1 MSIHTIIQGSDLRA
15 VLGYWDDSAGERV
28 AGTAVAGDTIRLDF
42 TGTYD
47 LGADDNILYPP
58 THVRILG
65 PSGGALVI
73 QGRLYCQGAGG
84 VLNNLLRLE
93 GWTLDLK
100 GYAAIGASGAP
111 GPDGLGAT
119 SGVWL
124 HACSVMIDGWACINS
139 NRATSGTANNLTI
152 SCAAAAPIQV
162 IASRHYNSGAAADGI
177 SFKSIG
183 GNAPAGTFAKL
194 FDCTAIDP
202 NTAATDQ
209 AATSHTL
216 FPLYVYGGY
225 YAGNGSGASIA
236 IGSANGSITE
246 VVNAVCA
253 GKINDVT
260 LVDGSIAQVA
270 WSGAAMTLGGTCAV
284 RHSSIRNF
292 GNATTDYGISLGSG
306 IDLTCE
312 YLDVQGLGSGVALR
326 APAAGWAGQVAV
338 DHLVASGL
346 YRGVD
351 VRLGGPHSVTDSLI
365 SSDNSS
371 ILGAT
376 GQPTTAR
383 NIVAVT
389 YSGISLH
396 ASDAL
401 RAIEAPELA
410 TAREGVQ
417 VLARPMPNPAVAI
430 SDLLDRGGWPDA
442 LRMRYLML
450 SAGGNLLPSDV
461 RGDTATGQAA
471 GGSFIRQIGYPGV
484 G

>member
-1 MSIHTIIQGSDLRA
+1 MSMHTITQGSDLRA
-15 VLGYWDDSAGERV
+15 VLGYWDDSAGARV
-28 AGTAVAGDTIRLDF
+28 PGTAVAGDTIRLDF

-58 THVRILG
+58 THVRVLG

-124 HACSVMIDGWACINS
+124 HACSVLIDGWACINS
-139 NRATSGTANNLTI
+139 SRATSGTANNLTI

-162 IASRHYNSGAAADGI
+162 IARRHYNSGAAADGI
-177 SFKSIG
+177 SFKVIG
-183 GNAPAGTFAKL
+183 GNAPSGTFAKL
-194 FDCTAIDP
+194 FDCTVVDP

-209 AATSHTL
+209 AATSHSL
-216 FPLYVYGGY
+216 FPLYLSEGY
-225 YAGNGSGASIA
+225 YAGNASGANIA
-236 IGSANGSITE
+236 IGSANGTTTE

-253 GKINDVT
+253 GKVNDVT
-260 LVDGSIAQVA
+260 LVDGTVINVS
-270 WSGAAMTLGGTCAV
+270 WSGAAMALGGTCAV

-306 IDLTCE
+306 INLACE

-326 APAAGWAGQVAV
+326 APAAGWAGEVAV
-338 DHLVASGL
+338 SHLIASNL

-351 VRLGGPHSVTDSLI
+351 TRLGGPHSVTDSLI
-365 SSDNSS
+365 ESANSS
-371 ILGAT
+371 VLGAS
-376 GQPTTAR
+376 GQPTTAS
-383 NIVAVT
+383 NIVEVT

-396 ASDAL
+396 ATDAL
-401 RAIEAPELA
+401 RTIEAEEF
-410 TAREGVQ
+410 TAARAGVQ
-417 VLARPMPNPAVAI
+417 VLARPMPNALVEI
-430 SDLLDRGGWPDA
+430 SRLLDDGGWLDA
-442 LRMRYLML
+442 LAMRLVMA
-450 SAGGNLLPSDV
+450 SAGG
-461 RGDTATGQAA
+461 TY
-471 GGSFIRQIGYPGV
+471 IRPIGYPGV